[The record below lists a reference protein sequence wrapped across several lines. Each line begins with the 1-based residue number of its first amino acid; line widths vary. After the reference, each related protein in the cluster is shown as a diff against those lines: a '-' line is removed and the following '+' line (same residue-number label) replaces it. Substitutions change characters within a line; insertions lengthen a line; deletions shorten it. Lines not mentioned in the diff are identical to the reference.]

1 LEAAMGFI
9 TYFKLDGVDGD
20 CTDEGLQGWMVIDS
34 FNHMVSGP
42 QPRGGVPILNDL
54 QICRFADRATPVLAL
69 TTAEG
74 RLYRSA
80 ILRMVRTDGARDRM
94 MEMKFSNVVL
104 TMHSL
109 SGGNAGDIKAPYETL
124 SLHFDKIE
132 WVFYPTPSAPVKTG
146 YSADAMV
153 ST

>member
-1 LEAAMGFI
+1 MGFN

-20 CTDEGLQGWMVIDS
+20 CTDEGQQGWMVIDS
-34 FNHMVSGP
+34 FNHTVSGP
-42 QPRGGVPILNDL
+42 QPRNGTPILNDL
-54 QICRFADRATPVLAL
+54 QICRFADRATPLLAL

-80 ILRMVRTDGARDRM
+80 VLRMVRTDAARDRM
-94 MEMKFSNVVL
+94 MEMKLSNVVL

-109 SGGNAGDIKAPYETL
+109 SGGPAGDIKAPYETL
-124 SLHFDKIE
+124 CLHFDKIE
-132 WVFYPTPSAPVKTG
+132 WVYYPTASSPVKTG
-146 YSADAMV
+146 FSADAMAS